1 MPSIAAQNDSTALD
15 RGTMI
20 VAAVVLLGAI
30 MSILDTTVINV
41 AIDRLA
47 LEFDASLTT
56 IQWVA
61 TGYTLALAG
70 VIPLTGWAADRFG
83 TKRLYLAS
91 LALFM
96 LGSALCA
103 VAWSAGSLI
112 AFRVLQGLGGGMIMP
127 LVMTILTRKA
137 GPERLGRVMGLLGVP
152 MLAAPILGP
161 ILGGWLV
168 DDVSWR
174 WIFLI
179 NLPIGVLAIALAAVV
194 LERDEPQPAHKL
206 DLLGMAL
213 LSPGLT
219 ALIFGLAE
227 SSNGGFGATKSWLP
241 IVAGGALIAAFLR
254 HGREAEDPLID
265 VRTFTRTA
273 AGPAA
278 ATLMLFAIAFFGS
291 LLLIPL
297 YYQTVRGASA
307 MEAGL
312 LMAPLGL
319 GSMIT
324 MPVAG
329 KLTDLYGPSRWPAY
343 GIPLLVIGLAPL
355 CFVDADTS
363 YVLLCAFSF
372 VLGLGMGLAMMPTM
386 TAAMQAVPKAAI
398 ARTSTAMNIL
408 RQSGAS
414 IGTAILTV
422 VLSAA
427 IDDGHSRAPAALA
440 EAFAQTFRWGLALLA
455 LALVPA
461 LAMALRGR
469 RVAGGGPIPAERS
482 ALASE

>member
-1 MPSIAAQNDSTALD
+1 MPSVAAQNDSNALD
-15 RGTMI
+15 RGTII
-20 VAAVVLLGAI
+20 VASVVLLGAI

-41 AIDRLA
+41 AIDRLGI
-47 LEFDASLTT
+47 EFDASLTT
-56 IQWVA
+56 IQWVV
-61 TGYTLALAG
+61 TGYTLALAA

-83 TKRLYLAS
+83 TKRLYLGS

-127 LVMTILTRKA
+127 IVMTILTRKA
-137 GPERLGRVMGLLGVP
+137 GPERMGRVMGLLGMP

-179 NLPIGVLAIALAAVV
+179 NIPIGIVAIALATIV
-194 LERDEPQPAHKL
+194 LERDEPQPAHRL
-206 DLLGMAL
+206 DWLGMAL

-219 ALIFGLAE
+219 ALIFGLAA
-227 SSNGGFGATKSWLP
+227 SNDGGFGTTESWLP
-241 IVAGGALIAAFLR
+241 IVAGAALIAGFLR
-254 HGREAEDPLID
+254 HSWEAGAPLID
-265 VRTFTRTA
+265 IRTFTRTA

-278 ATLMLFAIAFFGS
+278 GTLLLFAIAFFGS

-307 MEAGL
+307 LEAGL

-324 MPVAG
+324 MSLAG
-329 KLTDLYGPSRWPAY
+329 MLTDRYGPSRWPAY
-343 GIPLLVIGLAPL
+343 GIPLLLLGLAPFT
-355 CFVDADTS
+355 FVDADTS
-363 YVLLCAFSF
+363 YVLLGAFSF
-372 VLGLGMGLAMMPTM
+372 VLGLGMGMAMMPTM

-414 IGTAILTV
+414 VGTAILSV
-422 VLSAA
+422 VLASA
-427 IDDGHSRAPAALA
+427 IGEQHSRAPGPLA
-440 EAFAQTFRWGLALLA
+440 EAFAHTFRWGLALLA

-461 LAMALRGR
+461 LAMALGRR
-469 RVAGGGPIPAERS
+469 RVAGGRTVSGERT